1 VAGAG
6 SRALLAVARDVR
18 SAVADRRPL
27 VVDGARELVPL
38 LAREL
43 RAGGDPTAVQ
53 EGGSARSAAVLVWIG
68 PSDLRALREA
78 SRARVPIVG
87 ITEGES
93 LPYVLDTNLVVARR
107 GEGLPVAEL
116 VRAVAR
122 VVGERGSPLASRLP
136 VLREP
141 VVDEL
146 VRVSARRNALVAA
159 AVFVPGA
166 AMPILTLNQVRLV
179 LGIALAYG
187 EEIGGARLPEI
198 AGVVGAG
205 FGFRAVARE
214 LLDLVPVAGFAAK
227 GAIAYAGT
235 TAVGEGARRLYSDK
249 SVRPGS

>member
-1 VAGAG
+1 M
-6 SRALLAVARDVR
+6 R
-18 SAVADRRPL
+18 SAVSDRRPL

-53 EGGSARSAAVLVWIG
+53 ERGPVRSAAALVWIG
-68 PSDLRALREA
+68 AADQRALREA

-107 GEGLPVAEL
+107 GEGLPVAG
-116 VRAVAR
+116 VARAVAR
-122 VVGERGSPLASRLP
+122 VLGEQGAPLAARLP
-136 VLREP
+136 ALREA

-146 VRVSARRNALVAA
+146 VWLAARRNALVAA

-179 LGIALAYG
+179 LRIALAHG
-187 EEIGGARLPEI
+187 KEIGSARLPEI
-198 AGVVGAG
+198 GGVVGAG
-205 FGFRAVARE
+205 LGFRAIARE
-214 LLDLVPVAGFAAK
+214 LLDLVPVAGFAARA
-227 GAIAYAGT
+227 AIAYAGT
-235 TAVGEGARRLYSDK
+235 TAVGESAHRLYADTSGLG